1 MKMSKKKSSQRVRI
15 VSLLSPCCLFH
26 SLLVIWRGS
35 FVAEKQWKHETTIK
49 NNDSDK
55 WKGDREMR
63 RRARLLSQTG
73 GQMDDDDINTSDL
86 THAQVETQKGI
97 SENWTIEIDLH

>member
-1 MKMSKKKSSQRVRI
+1 
-15 VSLLSPCCLFH
+15 
-26 SLLVIWRGS
+26 
-35 FVAEKQWKHETTIK
+35 
-49 NNDSDK
+49 
-55 WKGDREMR
+55 MR

-97 SENWTIEIDLH
+97 SEN